1 MTYLIAQQRYLLSSD
16 CNHAPCLPKPSA
28 HLARDLSVQPQ
39 ASSHT
44 TARTQHANIAVPSSL
59 DAMHVAIA
67 PDTFAS
73 YILRNLRILIRTLFA
88 VPARNISRDKTR
100 GENMNGGSMAFLMLN
115 RTREGQ

>member
-1 MTYLIAQQRYLLSSD
+1 
-16 CNHAPCLPKPSA
+16 
-28 HLARDLSVQPQ
+28 
-39 ASSHT
+39 
-44 TARTQHANIAVPSSL
+44 
-59 DAMHVAIA
+59 MHVAIA